1 MKGSLRRFK
10 VYVPNE
16 QGGDVKNKSLLEFPR
31 GVKRG
36 VNQVIKNEVQ
46 GKFAKKLDDI
56 FRVMTRISTVH
67 GSTPFTGVLKRSKG
81 RKRKQQGGGFLKRGI
96 KKRVIQ
102 RHSHKCRR
110 R

>member
-10 VYVPNE
+10 VYMPNE

-36 VNQVIKNEVQ
+36 VNQALKNKVP

-56 FRVMTRISTVH
+56 F
-67 GSTPFTGVLKRSKG
+67 
-81 RKRKQQGGGFLKRGI
+81 QE
-96 KKRVIQ
+96 
-102 RHSHKCRR
+102 
-110 R
+110 

>member
-16 QGGDVKNKSLLEFPR
+16 QGGEKHRQILDKSLLEFPR

-36 VNQVIKNEVQ
+36 VNQALKNKVP

-56 FRVMTRISTVH
+56 FRE
-67 GSTPFTGVLKRSKG
+67 
-81 RKRKQQGGGFLKRGI
+81 
-96 KKRVIQ
+96 
-102 RHSHKCRR
+102 
-110 R
+110 